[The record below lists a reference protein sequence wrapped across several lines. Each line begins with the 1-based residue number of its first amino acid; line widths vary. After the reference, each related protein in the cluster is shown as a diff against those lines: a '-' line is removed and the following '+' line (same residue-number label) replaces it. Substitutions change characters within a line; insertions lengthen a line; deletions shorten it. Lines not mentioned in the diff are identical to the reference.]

1 MTKAMTRLEGYIVA
15 VLLLSAILYDT
26 NCAMFTQ
33 INPYGISDGR
43 IIEET
48 VEDMPIIGVAVLLAS
63 DNPREVFVWVC
74 GNVGGSCTELH
85 ESLQKQEG
93 DTITIK
99 LTTLTTIRDGVGCT
113 QEARAYYETFYLGIL
128 SPGDYKI
135 SVNGVEKQL
144 RID

>member
-26 NCAMFTQ
+26 IGAVF
-33 INPYGISDGR
+33 NPYGIADGR

-63 DNPREVFVWVC
+63 DNPREVFVWVS

-93 DTITIK
+93 DRITIQ
-99 LTTLTTIRDGVGCT
+99 LTTLTTIRNGVLCT
-113 QEARAYYETFYLGIL
+113 QEARVYYETFYLGVL

-135 SVNGVEKQL
+135 NVNDVEKRL